1 MTGMLISVMN
11 LEETALAIQSSPDIL
26 DMKNPRQGALGAL
39 SVSEL
44 AEIVA
49 FVNGRTVTS
58 ATIGDLPMDPD
69 HLVPAVEAMAE
80 TGVDIVKV
88 GFFQQGN
95 LMSCI
100 EALSHFK
107 PRGVHIVAVMMADQ
121 LQDMSLIRP
130 MSEAGFLGVML
141 DTAQKNGKS
150 LTDYMALPDI
160 AEFVRVSSAVG
171 LKTGLA
177 GSLQSTHVPVLSA
190 LLPDYLGFRG
200 AVCAQG
206 SRIMGLDKFKIDALR
221 DLLQKYNI
229 SMINQALSS

>member
-11 LEETALAIQSSPDIL
+11 LEEAALAIQCSPDIL

-39 SVSEL
+39 SISEV

-49 FVNGRTVTS
+49 FVDGRAVTS
-58 ATIGDLPMDPD
+58 ATIGDLPMEPD

-95 LMSCI
+95 LLACI
-100 EALSHFK
+100 QALSRFK
-107 PRGVHIVAVMMADQ
+107 QQGVHVVAVMMADQ
-121 LQDMSLIRP
+121 LRDFGLIRP

-141 DTAQKNGKS
+141 DTAQKSGKS
-150 LTDYMALPDI
+150 LTDYMVLPDI
-160 AEFVRVSSAVG
+160 AEFVRVSATAG

-177 GSLQSTHVPVLSA
+177 GSLQAAHVPDLC
-190 LLPDYLGFRG
+190 LLRPDYLGFRG
-200 AVCAQG
+200 AVCEQG
-206 SRIMGLDKFKIDALR
+206 SRIMRLNKIKIDALGE
-221 DLLQKYNI
+221 LLHKCNN
-229 SMINQALSS
+229 SMPNQALSG

>member
-11 LEETALAIQSSPDIL
+11 LEEATLAIQYSPDIL
-26 DMKNPRQGALGAL
+26 DMKNPIQGALGAL
-39 SVSEL
+39 SVPEV

-49 FVNGRTVTS
+49 FVNRRTVTS

-80 TGVDIVKV
+80 SGVDIVKV

-95 LMSCI
+95 LISCI
-100 EALSHFK
+100 KALSHFK

-121 LQDMSLIRP
+121 LQDLSLIRP

-141 DTAQKNGKS
+141 DTAQKTGQS
-150 LTDYMALPDI
+150 LTDYMSLLDI
-160 AEFVRVSSAVG
+160 AEFVRVSGAVG

-177 GSLQSTHVPVLSA
+177 GSLQSAHVPVLTS
-190 LLPDYLGFRG
+190 LMPDYLGFRG

-206 SRIMGLDKFKIDALR
+206 SRTIGLDKFKIDALSE
-221 DLLQKYNI
+221 LLQKCNN
-229 SMINQALSS
+229 SMINQALSG